1 MATNA
6 RIQPV
11 ERATDRTWDEWLQ
24 FMDGIGGTEPDHK
37 AAHRRR
43 RTRAFTARGA
53 SAIVDGG
60 RAETVRSAHACG
72 QP

>member
-6 RIQPV
+6 RIKPV
-11 ERATDRTWDEWLQ
+11 GRAIGRTWDEWLR
-24 FMDGIGGTEPDHK
+24 FMDGVGAMELDHK

-43 RTRAFTARGA
+43 RTRGFTARGA
-53 SAIVDGG
+53 RAIVDGG
-60 RAETVRSAHACG
+60 RAATVRSAHACG

>member
-11 ERATDRTWDEWLQ
+11 ERATDRTWDEWLR
-24 FMDGIGGTEPDHK
+24 FMDGTGATDLDHK

-53 SAIVDGG
+53 RAIVDGG
-60 RAETVRSAHACG
+60 RAATVRSAHACG